1 MQTGKKIISLTVG
14 RVMASSLAW
23 GGVMTMLRGMG
34 FLLVMAYALRKI
46 PAPEIGLWYVMLSI
60 AGMGGIVEFGFS
72 ATLSRYASYYAGG
85 AVEIPRLGVDQA
97 VLGGMNKPAIAALV
111 EMAGRLYRFF
121 GVLVGGLMF
130 AVWLGWL
137 NWGAGGAG
145 LAQVGVR
152 EVLAFLLLLAG
163 TAFNMTGLYWGAILY
178 GVNRVRLFNQWMV
191 VGLIAN
197 YVISLAGLLSGFGIL
212 ALVVG
217 QVIGGLVPRLAA
229 RKCVRKMLETS
240 RPGAGIMVSWR
251 DLWPTT
257 WRAGVLTLSTYLMIN
272 LTTFWCSVFTDLHT
286 TASYGLTLQMALML
300 HTTSALWIWVKV
312 PEIGVMRIQNN
323 WKGILGL
330 LRWRLPAS
338 LLTYGLG
345 AMVVIIAAPW
355 VLSLLQSKTEM
366 LPRMG
371 MVALFALIGLDLIV
385 GHHSALL
392 QTGNEVP
399 HLRAFCISA
408 CLTLCLVWPLGRQFH
423 LWGVIAA
430 PCLAQVVV
438 SYWWVPCQFWKRL
451 HNGIRK
457 QEGGV

>member
-1 MQTGKKIISLTVG
+1 
-14 RVMASSLAW
+14 
-23 GGVMTMLRGMG
+23 MTLIRGIG

-85 AVEIPRLGVDQA
+85 AVEIPRLGVDRA
-97 VLGGMNKPAIAALV
+97 VLGGMNKPAIAAMV
-111 EMAGRLYRFF
+111 KMAGRLYVFF
-121 GVLVGGLMF
+121 GLLVGVLML

-137 NWGAGGAG
+137 HWGTGV
-145 LAQVGVR
+145 AQVGVR
-152 EVLAFLLLLAG
+152 EVLTFLLLLAG

-197 YVISLAGLLSGFGIL
+197 YLVAFVGLLSGFGVV

-217 QVIGGLVPRLAA
+217 QIMGGLVPRLAA
-229 RKCVRKMLETS
+229 RKFVGEMLGDTKPS
-240 RPGAGIMVSWR
+240 AGLLVSWR
-251 DLWPTT
+251 DFWPTT
-257 WRAGVLTLSTYLMIN
+257 WRAGVLTLCTYLMIN
-272 LTTFWCSVFTDLHT
+272 LTTFWCSVFSDMRT

-300 HTTSALWIWVKV
+300 HTTSALWIWVKI

-330 LRWRLPAS
+330 LRWRMPAS
-338 LLTYGLG
+338 LVTYGLG
-345 AMVVIIAAPW
+345 AIVMIIAAPW
-355 VLSLLQSKTEM
+355 VLSLLQSKTDM
-366 LPRMG
+366 LSRSG
-371 MVALFALIGLDLIV
+371 MVALLALIGLDLIV

-399 HLRAFCISA
+399 HLQAYCVSA
-408 CLTLCLVWPLGRQFH
+408 GLTLILVWPLGHHFH
-423 LWGVIAA
+423 MWGVVGA
-430 PCLAQVVV
+430 PFLAQLMVN
-438 SYWWVPCQFWKRL
+438 YWWVPCQFWRRL
-451 HNGIRK
+451 YRGLPK
-457 QEGGV
+457 QEEGV